1 VERTAQGNSA
11 AYSVDR
17 ERWLAFLDR
26 ETCPL
31 DRAWPSIYRALSAIT
46 QWQADTADHELSDY
60 LRASGEYEVIHA
72 IRNDVETAGIRVR
85 STRRAADAAGELD
98 QITNELLA
106 LISTVP

>member
-1 VERTAQGNSA
+1 
-11 AYSVDR
+11 
-17 ERWLAFLDR
+17 
-26 ETCPL
+26 
-31 DRAWPSIYRALSAIT
+31 
-46 QWQADTADHELSDY
+46 